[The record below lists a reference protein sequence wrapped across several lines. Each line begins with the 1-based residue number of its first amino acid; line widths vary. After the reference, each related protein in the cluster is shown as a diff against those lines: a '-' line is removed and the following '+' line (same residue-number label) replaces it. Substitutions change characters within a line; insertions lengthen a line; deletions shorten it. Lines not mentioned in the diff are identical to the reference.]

1 VLLLPKLVDELNK
14 TRWRGSESVRSVD
27 GGCCEEG
34 QEQSRAY
41 QSIHCQGTLA
51 RSLYLETFTSLF
63 QLVADNKVKYKH
75 LAGGVV
81 FVPLV
86 PKNPSGKIMRRV
98 LKEQVKEQA
107 KVKL

>member
-1 VLLLPKLVDELNK
+1 
-14 TRWRGSESVRSVD
+14 
-27 GGCCEEG
+27 
-34 QEQSRAY
+34 
-41 QSIHCQGTLA
+41 
-51 RSLYLETFTSLF
+51 LF

-81 FVPLV
+81 FVALI

-107 KVKL
+107 KAKL

>member
-1 VLLLPKLVDELNK
+1 VLTEAAAKKAKNNPEPIK
-14 TRWRGSESVRSVD
+14 
-27 GGCCEEG
+27 
-34 QEQSRAY
+34 A
-41 QSIHCQGTLA
+41 SIAKVHPP

-107 KVKL
+107 KAKL